1 MGCRSVL
8 CVSWRILVFI
18 TDAGVW
24 GLSKQKGS
32 RDADIFTTRQECPK
46 ALQQNSTCGPIQLL
60 DLCFVSIDEELVQ
73 VVLGRG
79 LVIVPPAHTEHLYI
93 GWHQDLSMEEH
104 LCVGWLQ
111 DLCKTR
117 KEN

>member
-1 MGCRSVL
+1 MSLEVGVGCRSVL

-32 RDADIFTTRQECPK
+32 RDAEIFTTETRMDQQ

-79 LVIVPPAHTEHLYI
+79 LVVVPPAHTEHQYMGRL
-93 GWHQDLSMEEH
+93 QDLSME
-104 LCVGWLQ
+104 
-111 DLCKTR
+111 
-117 KEN
+117 